1 MTQGSTI
8 INIKKFFAQNGVFNR
23 GYFVFFDYL
32 KKRFDMVN
40 FQSFFRLTKNTSEII
55 SFKNILFPF
64 YIPMSSS
71 NFFVKLGNSAPPI
84 RAFFIIFS
92 KFYLPVRITFLSAKY
107 SFSLFYFKKVYKE
120 LPLTHKAFFS
130 DRGFFVVK
138 FNSIFRNTR
147 KGAKLS
153 ILLFSSISKILMAKF
168 ALFLGPFFRRVM
180 DAIAHQ
186 RTKFVLF
193 FGCQFRSKLFFANKT
208 IIKNW
213 ITIPRSGILFKI
225 TGFTTIFSEIFRG
238 NYPKN
243 LLTMQTGFSRFLT
256 ISHKVTFLRTIFPAI
271 FSNCG
276 RIYKK
281 YFLAIKTMTFYH
293 GIGIIP
299 SYSYLVK
306 EKHYV

>member
-1 MTQGSTI
+1 MTTMTQNSTI
-8 INIKKFFAQNGVFNR
+8 INIKKFFTQNGVFNR
-23 GYFVFFDYL
+23 GNFIFFNYL
-32 KKRFDMVN
+32 RKCFDMV
-40 FQSFFRLTKNTSEII
+40 
-55 SFKNILFPF
+55 SFKLVFTVANNTLKFITFQNHFLPI
-64 YIPMSSS
+64 YISTGRS
-71 NFFVKLGNSAPPI
+71 NFFIKFGNATFPVKIFL
-84 RAFFIIFS
+84 IIFG
-92 KFYLPVRITFLSAKY
+92 KFYLPLRIASFRTK
-107 SFSLFYFKKVYKE
+107 FSLFFFNFRKNYVKFFLTYKTISFYGSF
-120 LPLTHKAFFS
+120 P
-130 DRGFFVVK
+130 VMK
-138 FNSIFRNTR
+138 FNSIFGNTTQR
-147 KGAKLS
+147 AKFS
-153 ILLFSSISKILMAKF
+153 IFLLSSISKILMAKF

-180 DAIAHQ
+180 DAIEHQ

-243 LLTMQTGFSRFLT
+243 LFTMQTGFSRFLT

-306 EKHYV
+306 EE